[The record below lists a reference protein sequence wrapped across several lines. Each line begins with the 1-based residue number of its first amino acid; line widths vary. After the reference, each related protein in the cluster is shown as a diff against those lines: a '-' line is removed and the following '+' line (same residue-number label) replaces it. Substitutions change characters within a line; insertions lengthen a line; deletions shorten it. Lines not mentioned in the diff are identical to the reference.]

1 MKNKLILI
9 LIILLLS
16 LIPIA
21 VMINYKKENE
31 VINNEE
37 AQEIFWP
44 FENIEKRNK
53 VLNEENEFNYKEIL
67 VQKRTLKENIDRAWE
82 QKLNN
87 RSKSRELLNKYIN
100 DVGEQVKKGL
110 LSSNDAKNKID
121 KTKKEEE
128 EYWENS
134 SRYIEDSLKEIESK
148 MDLKQKEI
156 DVLKGELDTLI
167 DSEKEKEVDI
177 KAKEY
182 INALKDENELLKNK
196 EDVIKKGGELPNLF
210 N

>member
-100 DVGEQVKKGL
+100 DLAEQVKKGL
-110 LSSNDAKNKID
+110 ISNNDAKNQID

-134 SRYIEDSLKEIESK
+134 SKYIEASLKEIESK

-167 DSEKEKEVDI
+167 DSEKKKEVDI

-182 INALKDENELLKNK
+182 IEALKDENELLKNK
-196 EDVIKKGGELPNLF
+196 EVIIKKGGELPSIF

>member
-1 MKNKLILI
+1 
-9 LIILLLS
+9 
-16 LIPIA
+16 
-21 VMINYKKENE
+21 MINYKKENE

-100 DVGEQVKKGL
+100 DLAEQVKKGL
-110 LSSNDAKNKID
+110 ISNNDAKNQID

-134 SRYIEDSLKEIESK
+134 SKYIEASLKEIESK

-167 DSEKEKEVDI
+167 DSEKKKEVDI

-182 INALKDENELLKNK
+182 IEALKDENELLKNK
-196 EDVIKKGGELPNLF
+196 EVIIKKGGELPSIF

>member
-9 LIILLLS
+9 LLILLLS
-16 LIPIA
+16 LIPVT

-31 VINNEE
+31 AINNEE
-37 AQEIFWP
+37 TQEIFWP

-67 VQKRTLKENIDRAWE
+67 EQKRTLKEGIDKAWE

-100 DVGEQVKKGL
+100 DVAEKVKKGL
-110 LSSNDAKNKID
+110 LSNNDAKNQID

-134 SRYIEDSLKEIESK
+134 SKYIEASLKEIESK

-167 DSEKEKEVDI
+167 DIGKEQEVEI

-182 INALKDENELLKNK
+182 IKALKDENELLSNK
-196 EDVIKKGGELPNLF
+196 EYVIKKGGELPTIF